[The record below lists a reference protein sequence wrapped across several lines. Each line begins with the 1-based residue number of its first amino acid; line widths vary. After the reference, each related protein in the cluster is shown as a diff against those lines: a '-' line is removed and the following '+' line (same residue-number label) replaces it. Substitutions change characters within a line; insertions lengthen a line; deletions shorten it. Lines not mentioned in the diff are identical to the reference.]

1 MTNATPLHDGAEQL
15 RIVGAAT
22 APDIVPVAVTV
33 LLVLTTIGLGV
44 GALVSFL
51 KLLASPAQ

>member
-1 MTNATPLHDGAEQL
+1 MTKATPLQNGAEQL
-15 RIVGAAT
+15 RILCAAT

-44 GALVSFL
+44 GALVRFL